1 MVHEC
6 SDMADFK
13 AQLSAA
19 GSKLVVVDF
28 HATWCPPCKVIAP
41 HIVQMDGKM
50 DNVVFLKVDVDEAE
64 DVAREY
70 DISAMPTFVFIK
82 DGKKIDDLK
91 GVSVDKL
98 KELVNEHAA

>member
-28 HATWCPPCKVIAP
+28 HATWCGPCKMIAP
-41 HIVQMDGKM
+41 HIVEVNAIFFFLENDKNIAIHYFFPQIDGWQ
-50 DNVVFLKVDVDEAE
+50 
-64 DVAREY
+64 
-70 DISAMPTFVFIK
+70 
-82 DGKKIDDLK
+82 DG
-91 GVSVDKL
+91 
-98 KELVNEHAA
+98 

>member
-28 HATWCPPCKVIAP
+28 HATWCGPCKMIAP
-41 HIVQMDGKM
+41 HIVEVNAIFFLENDKNIVIHDFFPQIDGWQ
-50 DNVVFLKVDVDEAE
+50 
-64 DVAREY
+64 
-70 DISAMPTFVFIK
+70 
-82 DGKKIDDLK
+82 DG
-91 GVSVDKL
+91 
-98 KELVNEHAA
+98 